1 MAMSP
6 KRSLLP
12 ALLGVVAACAAAAPA
27 GAVVGGSPVAPE
39 TVPWFASLGGCGGT
53 LVAPARVLT
62 AAHCVAG
69 RSPSRDLG
77 GVRVGGVTRMA
88 VHIALHPNWRQR
100 NGSANFLDDV
110 AIVQL
115 DAPVTGVPLVALGV
129 ADPAEA
135 SILGRGRP
143 FAPGTGHSEGE
154 MLDGT
159 LRTAVLRTLSDSACA
174 KAFRGYR
181 GSTGE
186 HFDPR
191 MRCSIDADGRPPLF
205 SGCNGDSGGPLWV
218 GTPAAPV
225 QLGVVSWGG
234 DRCGAD
240 HLPSVF
246 ADVARY
252 SGFIAD
258 PSPTWAPAKTGATVR
273 IAGTPRLGRT
283 LRCTTRGYVPEAG
296 AKVGYSWVIVG
307 AGRGHFGAPKPVGR
321 GATYTIARA
330 DRGHHVACI
339 ADASNRGG
347 YVDVGTGST
356 LVRR

>member
-1 MAMSP
+1 MATIP
-6 KRSLLP
+6 KRSPFP
-12 ALLGVVAACAAAAPA
+12 ALLGVLAACVAAAPA
-27 GAVVGGSPVAPE
+27 GAVVGGTPVAPE
-39 TVPWFASLGGCGGT
+39 AVPWFASLGGCGGT

-77 GVRVGGVTRMA
+77 PVQVGGVTRTA
-88 VHIALHPNWRQR
+88 THIALHPNWRHR

-115 DAPVTGVPLVALGV
+115 DAPVAGVPHVTLGGV
-129 ADPAEA
+129 DAAEA
-135 SILGRGRP
+135 NILGRGRP
-143 FAPGTGHSEGE
+143 FAPGTGHSEAE

-159 LRTAVLRTLSDSACA
+159 LRTAVLRSLSDGACA
-174 KAFRGYR
+174 KAFRGYT

-191 MRCSIDADGRPPLF
+191 MRCSIDADGRPPLS
-205 SGCNGDSGGPLWV
+205 SGCNGDSGGPLWA

-252 SGFIAD
+252 RGFITD
-258 PSPTWAPAKTGATVR
+258 PSPTWAPAKTGAHVH
-273 IAGTPRLGRT
+273 IAGTPRAGRM
-283 LRCTTRGYVPEAG
+283 LRCSTHGYVPEAG
-296 AKVGYSWVIVG
+296 AAVGYSWIVVGGG
-307 AGRGHFGAPKPVGR
+307 ASFGSPKPVGR
-321 GATYTIARA
+321 GRTYTAARS

-339 ADASNRGG
+339 ADAGNDGG
-347 YVDVGTGST
+347 YVTIGTAST

>member
-1 MAMSP
+1 MVTSP
-6 KRSLLP
+6 TRSLLP
-12 ALLGVVAACAAAAPA
+12 ALLGVAAACAAAASA
-27 GAVVGGSPVAPE
+27 GAVVGGTPVAPE
-39 TVPWFASLGGCGGT
+39 SVPWFASLDGCGGT

-77 GVRVGGVTRMA
+77 GVHVGGVTRTA
-88 VHIALHPNWRQR
+88 THIALHPNWRRR

-110 AIVQL
+110 AIIQL
-115 DAPVTGVPLVALGV
+115 DAPVTGVPLVQLGG
-129 ADPAEA
+129 ADPGEA

-143 FAPGTGHSEGE
+143 FAPGTAHSMSE

-159 LRTAVLRTLSDSACA
+159 LRTAVLRTLDDSACT

-191 MRCSIDADGRPPLF
+191 MRCSIDADGRPPLS
-205 SGCNGDSGGPLWV
+205 SGCNGDSGGPLWT
-218 GTPAAPV
+218 GTPAHPV

-252 SGFIAD
+252 RSFIAD
-258 PSPTWAPAKTGATVR
+258 PSPTWAPARTGAHVH
-273 IAGTPRLGRT
+273 ISGTPRAGRT
-283 LRCTTRGYVPEAG
+283 LRCATRGYVPEAG
-296 AKVGYSWVIVG
+296 ARLGYSWIVVGGG
-307 AGRGHFGAPKPVGR
+307 AHFGQPKPVGR
-321 GATYTIARA
+321 GRTYTPARS

-339 ADASNRGG
+339 ADASNDGG
-347 YVDVGTGST
+347 YVDIGTAST